1 MYYSTCTDPLI
12 PESSTSLSGQ
22 RHLKRGDQERNQTWI
37 NMTLGD
43 PCAVEQPPPP
53 PIDFTRSLIAPTAI
67 KQEQN
72 MIPSAPGTPT
82 AFQPPQQA
90 HTPIPGIQPNIFN
103 PALMAAQLNV
113 FSNPQLMAMM
123 QAARNPLMPHPG
135 VAQSPMMPN
144 ILQQLNA
151 LRNVQSFLI

>member
-1 MYYSTCTDPLI
+1 MDLPF
-12 PESSTSLSGQ
+12 PESSIASNRLFIYNEST
-22 RHLKRGDQERNQTWI
+22 ERNQTWS

-43 PCAVEQPPPP
+43 SCSVEQPPPP
-53 PIDFTRSLIAPTAI
+53 PIDFTRSLSM

-82 AFQPPQQA
+82 AFQPPQ
-90 HTPIPGIQPNIFN
+90 PSIQPNIFN

-123 QAARNPLMPHPG
+123 QAARTPLMPHPG
-135 VAQSPMMPN
+135 VVTAPMMPN

-151 LRNVQSFLI
+151 LRNVQAPPTFLANPK